1 MIEKEIEMLEQ
12 INTRLG
18 GNASLVSSK
27 YNSYDA
33 VSDKYIIEF
42 KYRDKYYPTKMIE
55 ASKLYINYQASQ
67 LKNRDFLYVVKDP
80 KGMFVYNI
88 SKLIHTKID
97 YLPVPMKCPKNT
109 EFRKSSKIIK
119 FTYMLPDSMA
129 VQI

>member
-12 INTRLG
+12 INTKVKD
-18 GNASLVSSK
+18 AMLVSSK

-33 VSDKYIIEF
+33 ISSDYIIEF
-42 KYRDKYYPTKMIE
+42 KYRDKYYSDKMIE
-55 ASKLYINYQASQ
+55 ASKLYINYQQAQ

-88 SKLIHTKID
+88 SKLIHHQID

-109 EFRKSSKIIK
+109 EFRKSTKIIK
-119 FTYMLPDSMA
+119 WTYLLPDSMA
-129 VQI
+129 RQI